1 MRLPIGW
8 ILVATLP
15 AALIMCVAAP
25 APIRA
30 QVTTATV
37 YGTVIDSSGARIP
50 GVTVNLTQQETGAV
64 TTKITTE
71 TGDFQFDFV
80 RAGTYTISMELT
92 GFKTYKESG
101 IQLGAGQGV
110 RRTYTLEVGQ
120 SSETVSVEASFQLLN
135 TVSPEQQQT
144 FDMNTVTDL
153 PLARRNF
160 SGILSIGTGVNTAS
174 GGSSEGVRMN
184 GVGRAGTGFAVDGTD
199 SNGNLESRGAQ
210 NFGGAN
216 YVDTLSLEAVSEVN
230 VVKGVLQAEYG
241 GVLGGQ
247 VNVLTRSGTN
257 QFHGSLFENFQGAAL
272 NARDPFLTTKPGFTY
287 NQFGGSLGGPIRTNR
302 IFFFG
307 AYEGYRESR
316 GRRLESTVPTKFLRD
331 QLVAAN
337 PSYALSLQF
346 LPLPNQP
353 HNATGNTGLFVG
365 AAKDYREDN
374 HIDLK
379 NDFKISSNSNLA
391 LTFTRGRPFQDATS
405 ITTAVDP
412 TWTSPLQARNSRGTV
427 SFVIGGASWTS
438 ESRYGTNWS
447 NTDRLTCCFHLI
459 DPVNPKEQFAY
470 GRRLGRISTNL
481 GFNTPASEIVILKGP
496 TQVLS
501 EKFSKQLGQHSF
513 KFGGQYSTHCC
524 QRANVE
530 AVGWTYTGLPDLL
543 ANIPSNIN
551 VSFGQGEYSARL
563 SEWGLFMQDDWRIH
577 PRLTLN
583 LGLRYDFFGHMIATP
598 KDAARSFLVNP
609 DGLNISNMTVG
620 PIRPERK
627 AYESDAVNFGPRFGF
642 AYNVAGNS
650 KTVVRGGMGVLFSP
664 QIMAALWSGVHSLDA
679 PRRVIFSRQDAIKY
693 GLKYPMY
700 NDDFRAVVARLI
712 KDEGI
717 TQVFQVINP
726 EIQNPYA
733 FHYTL
738 GVQHELAS
746 DLALETSFV
755 GVSGRK
761 FLMNRVP
768 NEPDRITGN
777 RPNPKLI
784 TNFYLDES
792 QTSTYLS
799 WQTSLRKRYSRNLS
813 SSVHYTWG
821 KALAY
826 GGGGD
831 IGAAYQGDNNTRVQD
846 FYNIKTEKGP
856 GAGDVTHNF
865 VGEWVYDTPV
875 LSSRSS
881 IVRQVLGTWQ
891 IGGVFSA
898 ATGEPLGI
906 TQATSLYHQ
915 RPDYVAG
922 QDPINE
928 NWKDTPNRQYLN
940 LQAFAQVPTVQV
952 SGAAARPGSLGW
964 GAVRGPGFWNINLSV
979 GKNFPI
985 REKVKLQL
993 RADMFNA
1000 LNKLNLSTITTSI
1013 NSGTFGQARGT
1024 RGQRVIQ
1031 LNGRLSF

>member
-1 MRLPIGW
+1 MRVSIRW
-8 ILVATLP
+8 TLVAMLTGTLFV
-15 AALIMCVAAP
+15 CVAAP

-30 QVTTATV
+30 QVTTATI
-37 YGTVIDSSGARIP
+37 YGTVTDSTKATIP
-50 GVTVNLTQQETGAV
+50 GVTVTLTQQETGTV

-80 RAGTYTISMELT
+80 RAGTYTLSLELP
-92 GFKTYKESG
+92 GFKTYQQTG
-101 IQLGAGQGV
+101 MQLGAGQSL
-110 RRTYTLEVGQ
+110 RQTYTLEVGQ
-120 SSETVSVEASFQLLN
+120 TSETVSVEAAAQLVN
-135 TVSPEQQQT
+135 TVSAEQQQT
-144 FDMNTVTDL
+144 FDMKTVTDL

-160 SGILSIGTGVNTAS
+160 TGILSIGTGVNTAG

-184 GVGRAGTGFAVDGTD
+184 GVGRSGTGFAVDGTD

-210 NFGGAN
+210 NFGGAS
-216 YVDTLSLEAVSEVN
+216 YVDTLSLEAISEVS

-257 QFHGSLFENFQGAAL
+257 QFHGSLFENFQAENL

-287 NQFGGSLGGPIRTNR
+287 NQFGGSLGGPISPNR
-302 IFFFG
+302 VFFFG
-307 AYEGYRESR
+307 AYEGYREAR

-337 PSYALSLQF
+337 PSYELSLQF

-365 AAKDYREDN
+365 AATDYREDN

-379 NDFKISSNSNLA
+379 NDFKISNNSNLA
-391 LTFTRGRPFQDATS
+391 LTFTRGRPFQNATS
-405 ITTAVDP
+405 ITTAINP
-412 TWTSPLQARNSRGTV
+412 EWTSPLQARNSRGTI

-438 ESRYGTNWS
+438 ESRYGANWS

-459 DPVNPKEQFAY
+459 DPVNPKEEFAF

-481 GFNTPASEIVILKGP
+481 GFNTPASEIVILRGP

-501 EKFSKQLGQHSF
+501 QKFSKQLGQHSV
-513 KFGGQYSTHCC
+513 KFGAQYSTHCC

-543 ANIPSNIN
+543 ANIASNIN

-563 SEWGLFMQDDWRIH
+563 SEWGLFIQDDWRIH
-577 PRLTLN
+577 TRLTLN

-598 KDAARSFLVNP
+598 KDAAGSFLVNP

-620 PIRPERK
+620 PIRPEK
-627 AYESDAVNFGPRFGF
+627 SAYESDAVNFGPRFGF
-642 AYNVAGNS
+642 AYDVGGNS
-650 KTVVRGGMGVLFSP
+650 KTVVRGGVGVLFSP
-664 QIMAALWSGVHSLDA
+664 QIMAALWSGVHGLNA
-679 PRRVIFSRQDAIKY
+679 PRRVVFSRQDAIKY

-700 NDDFRAVVARLI
+700 NDDFRTVVARMI
-712 KDEGI
+712 KEEGI

-726 EIQNPYA
+726 RIQNPYA

-768 NEPDRITGN
+768 NEPDRLTGI
-777 RPNPKLI
+777 RPNPKLL

-799 WQTSLRKRYSRNLS
+799 WQTSIRKRYSHNLS

-831 IGAAYQGDNNTRVQD
+831 IGAAYQGDNNSRVQD
-846 FYNIKTEKGP
+846 FHNIAIEKGP

-865 VGEWVYDTPV
+865 VGEWVYDTPR
-875 LSSRSS
+875 LSTLNNS
-881 IVRQVLGTWQ
+881 IVRQIVSTWQ
-891 IGGVFSA
+891 LGGVFSA

-906 TQATSLYHQ
+906 TQTTSLYHA
-915 RPDYVAG
+915 RPDYVG
-922 QDPINE
+922 QNPIND
-928 NWKDTPNRQYLN
+928 NWKETPNRQYLN
-940 LQAFAQVPTVQV
+940 LGAFAQVPVIQA
-952 SGAAARPGSLGW
+952 SGATALPGNLGW
-964 GAVRGPGFWNINLSV
+964 GAVRGPGFWNLNLSL
-979 GKNFPI
+979 GKNFAI
-985 REKVKLQL
+985 QDKVRLQV
-993 RADMFNA
+993 RADMLNA
-1000 LNKLNLSTITTSI
+1000 LNKLNLSNITTSI

-1024 RGQRVIQ
+1024 RGQRVVQ
-1031 LNGRLSF
+1031 LNARISF